1 MKSFTVRWTDAAE
14 NDLDSIITYVADDDL
29 RRAQRLL
36 DRIEDRAE
44 TLQRFPLRGR
54 VVPEL
59 RWHGV
64 TSYRQLVEKPWRIIY
79 RVDGSRVWVH
89 AVVDGRRS
97 LEDILLE
104 RFLRK

>member
-14 NDLDSIITYVADDDL
+14 NDLESIISYVADEDL
-29 RRAQRLL
+29 RRAQRVL
-36 DRIEDRAE
+36 DRIENRAE
-44 TLQRFPLRGR
+44 ALQRFPLRGK

-64 TSYRQLVEKPWRIIY
+64 KSYRQLIEKPWRIIY

-97 LEDILLE
+97 LEDLLLE
-104 RFLRK
+104 RFLRE